1 MAPESS
7 AARAAAFTL
16 VDTRHIGPNTNAKK
30 ETARRGPRAAPET
43 DMIRLA
49 RTAAETAA
57 TATAPTAEPAG
68 TCTAGA
74 TRTTRTAACRAHH
87 GLRLAGEEPFALRAL
102 ACELACAADRFRLLA
117 RLLLGGFFVMAA
129 KLHFA
134 ENALAL
140 HLLLERL
147 EGLVDVV
154 VADENLQAK
163 VPSSS

>member
-1 MAPESS
+1 
-7 AARAAAFTL
+7 
-16 VDTRHIGPNTNAKK
+16 
-30 ETARRGPRAAPET
+30 
-43 DMIRLA
+43 MIRLA
-49 RTAAETAA
+49 RAAAEAA
-57 TATAPTAEPAG
+57 ATTTATAEAARTR
-68 TCTAGA
+68 TAGSA
-74 TRTTRTAACRAHH
+74 RTTRTAACRAHH
-87 GLRLAGEEPFALRAL
+87 GLRLAGEEAFTLRAL
-102 ACELACAADRFRLLA
+102 ARQLACAADRFRLLA